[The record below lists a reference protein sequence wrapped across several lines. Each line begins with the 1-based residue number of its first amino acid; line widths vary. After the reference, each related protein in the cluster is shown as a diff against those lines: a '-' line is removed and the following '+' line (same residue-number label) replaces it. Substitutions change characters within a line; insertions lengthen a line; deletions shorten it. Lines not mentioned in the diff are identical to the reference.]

1 MTQKLQKDSG
11 KLSFWKIEF
20 WRKGLAPEP
29 LTYTR
34 DCPVADSEK
43 GPFLAAVLGVRQALE
58 VHRGRLVDA
67 DARTDGHLER
77 RPSADE
83 TVRLRRLS
91 VGTDDV
97 SVGETGRMGLLG
109 TPAANFA

>member
-1 MTQKLQKDSG
+1 M
-11 KLSFWKIEF
+11 
-20 WRKGLAPEP
+20 
-29 LTYTR
+29 
-34 DCPVADSEK
+34 
-43 GPFLAAVLGVRQALE
+43 LGVRQALE
-58 VHRGRLVDA
+58 VHRGRLVEA

-97 SVGETGRMGLLG
+97 SVGETGRVGLLR

>member
-1 MTQKLQKDSG
+1 MEERPGT
-11 KLSFWKIEF
+11 
-20 WRKGLAPEP
+20 R
-29 LTYTR
+29 TYTSNS
-34 DCPVADSEK
+34 PVADSEK

-77 RPSADE
+77 RPPADE

-97 SVGETGRMGLLG
+97 SVGETGRVGLLR
-109 TPAANFA
+109 TPAANVA